1 MDRGYIPLELID
13 HTADMGIIARGRS
26 LKSLFSNAAL
36 GLMQLIVF
44 NTDEKGTEIMP
55 VRIEGCDQTDLFVK
69 WLGEILY
76 LLQGEDMVT
85 VDVRLKTLSTVK
97 LEAEVIATGFDP
109 GRHNVK
115 LDVKAVT
122 YHQSMVWNDGTL
134 WMGRV
139 ILDL

>member
-1 MDRGYIPLELID
+1 MDNDYIPLELID

-44 NTDEKGTEIMP
+44 STEEKGTETMP
-55 VRIEGCDQTDLFVK
+55 VRLEGCDQTDLFVK

-97 LEAEVIATGFDP
+97 LEAEVVATGFDP
-109 GRHNVK
+109 GRHDVK